1 MAMPVID
8 DTVGRTPDSADVVAR
23 VVMKDAH
30 PKTSPDLESPAIEE
44 GYYSR
49 FVDSLEGP
57 ARETPIYRFSFISWY
72 SRQTDVNPL
81 RTKSATGGVCAIVGD
96 ILAQCIEN
104 STGLRSDST
113 EGLHVQRIL
122 AVFIAGLFYGPI
134 LHYFY
139 ASMEYVLPIVD
150 DQCLSEGDDTLAS
163 KNCGRVDQTQ
173 CDPYIVS
180 QDARDDIIGTDED
193 ILPHYACYSTMFT
206 SFSLVSQRQ
215 YVNAFLH
222 VAIDQGIMA
231 FPFVAIMM
239 FITGIVEG
247 HWNTLREEFASDYID
262 NIHALWVAA
271 LLGIGPIQIIA
282 FRLLPLKWRNLV
294 ANILDVLEVMV
305 MSYLAHRN
313 REAPYQEMP
322 EESDDWYG
330 NK

>member
-1 MAMPVID
+1 MAMPVIE
-8 DTVGRTPDSADVVAR
+8 DTVGHTPDSADVVTR
-23 VVMKDAH
+23 VVVKNDQS
-30 PKTSPDLESPAIEE
+30 KTSPALESLAIEE

-49 FVDSLEGP
+49 FVDSCEGS
-57 ARETPIYRFSFISWY
+57 AKETLIYRFCSWY
-72 SRQTDVNPL
+72 SRQTDENPL

-104 STGLRSDST
+104 STSLRSDST
-113 EGLHVQRIL
+113 EGLHVRRII
-122 AVFIAGLFYGPI
+122 AVLIAGLCYGPI
-134 LHYFY
+134 LHYVY
-139 ASMEYVLPIVD
+139 ASMEYVLPIHCD
-150 DQCLSEGDDTLAS
+150 DQCLSGGGDALAS
-163 KNCGRVDQTQ
+163 TKNGGRVDQTKF
-173 CDPYIVS
+173 DPDIVHK
-180 QDARDDIIGTDED
+180 DDNDDIVTDED

-206 SFSLVSQRQ
+206 SFSLVSKRQ

-222 VAIDQGIMA
+222 VAIDQGLMA

-247 HWNTLREEFASDYID
+247 QWNTLREEFASDYID

-282 FRLLPLKWRNLV
+282 FRLLSLKWRALV

-330 NK
+330 N

>member
-1 MAMPVID
+1 MPVID
-8 DTVGRTPDSADVVAR
+8 DTVGRTPDSADVVTR
-23 VVMKDAH
+23 VVVKDDH
-30 PKTSPDLESPAIEE
+30 PGISPALESLAIEE

-49 FVDSLEGP
+49 FVDSSDGP
-57 ARETPIYRFSFISWY
+57 SKETLLYRFCAWY
-72 SRQTDVNPL
+72 SRQTDKNPL

-104 STGLRSDST
+104 STSLRSDST
-113 EGLHVQRIL
+113 EGLHMQRIL

-134 LHYFY
+134 LHYVY
-139 ASMEYVLPIVD
+139 ASMEYVLPINCD

-163 KNCGRVDQTQ
+163 KNGGRVDQTK
-173 CDPYIVS
+173 CVD
-180 QDARDDIIGTDED
+180 QDARDDIIVTDED
-193 ILPHYACYSTMFT
+193 ILPHYACHSTMFT

-222 VAIDQGIMA
+222 VAIDQGLMA

-282 FRLLPLKWRNLV
+282 FRLLPLKWRALA

-322 EESDDWYG
+322 EESDDWYE
-330 NK
+330 N

>member
-1 MAMPVID
+1 MPVID
-8 DTVGRTPDSADVVAR
+8 DTVGRMPDSVDIVTR
-23 VVMKDAH
+23 VVVKDDH
-30 PKTSPDLESPAIEE
+30 IKTSPALESLAIEE

-49 FVDSLEGP
+49 FVDSSEGP
-57 ARETPIYRFSFISWY
+57 AKETLIYRFCSWY
-72 SRQTDVNPL
+72 SRQTDKNPL

-104 STGLRSDST
+104 STSLRSDST
-113 EGLHVQRIL
+113 EGLHMQRIL

-134 LHYFY
+134 LHYVY
-139 ASMEYVLPIVD
+139 ATMEYALPINCD

-163 KNCGRVDQTQ
+163 KNSSIVDPTKCAPNIVDQ
-173 CDPYIVS
+173 
-180 QDARDDIIGTDED
+180 DDRHDILGTDED

-222 VAIDQGIMA
+222 VAIDQGLMA

-239 FITGIVEG
+239 FITGIVES
-247 HWNTLREEFASDYID
+247 HWSTLREEFASDYID

-282 FRLLPLKWRNLV
+282 FRLLPLKWRALA

-330 NK
+330 N